1 MRLRSVEGA
10 KEYLT
15 NSNIVYN
22 LKTIKNVINLNSTN
36 ILVIGVGRSDFIFN
50 YLKLDKSK
58 MFFGVEKY
66 ESALVRTIKENENNI
81 TKNIAFLNIDAIYL
95 KNYFLQS
102 SIDKIYI
109 NFPDPWPKEK
119 HKKRRLISKKF
130 IDIYKFLLKDK
141 GEIVLKTDQYFLYKE
156 FFQNIKEDHDLKIL
170 KKSKNIYRISS
181 KRFLKLDEAISI
193 KTKYERKFL
202 KEGKINFLRVILNK

>member
-10 KEYLT
+10 KEYLS
-15 NSNIVYN
+15 NSSIVYN
-22 LKTIKNVINLNSTN
+22 LKTIKKVINLNSTN

-50 YLKLDKSK
+50 YMEFDKRK

-66 ESALVRTIKENENNI
+66 ESALVRTIKENENDSQ
-81 TKNIAFLNIDAIYL
+81 KNVAFLNIDAIYL
-95 KNYFLQS
+95 KNYFPQN

-130 IDIYKFLLKDK
+130 IDLYKFILKEK

-156 FFQNIKEDHDLKIL
+156 FLQNAKDDHDLKIL

-181 KRFLKLDEAISI
+181 RRFSKLDEAISI
-193 KTKYERKFL
+193 KTKYEKKFI
-202 KEGKINFLRVILNK
+202 KDSKINFLRVMLNK